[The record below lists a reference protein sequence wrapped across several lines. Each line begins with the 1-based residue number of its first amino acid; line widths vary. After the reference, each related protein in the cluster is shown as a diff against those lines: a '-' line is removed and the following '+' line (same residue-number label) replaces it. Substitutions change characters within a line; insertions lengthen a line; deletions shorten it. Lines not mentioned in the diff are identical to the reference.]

1 MKVLWGFEPKSQ
13 SKKAIIGMHR
23 LLSQLAG
30 KENNISV
37 GYVVTENELYLHT
50 AYDVPFSDRF
60 SAYPRKL
67 ILGELRAAGVKVPKA
82 NVKIAHHP
90 SFSNTKAAD
99 RFLKMGKQQG
109 AELVALF
116 TKGKRGIERLVMGS
130 FAETTTHRSGVDV
143 LLLGPK
149 GNAGKRIKKVV
160 YAADFS
166 PDSKKGV
173 RRMLK
178 FCRKI
183 GAELFVF
190 HSPRTIYK
198 WAIDEKDPAVLAY
211 RKQVDNMAKEV
222 SGLARLEKVECEV
235 IVQTDFRSPSELAL
249 DLAKERKADLVAVSA
264 KTGPNA
270 AFMGGSVTRQLVR
283 NSTYPVLVLK

>member
-13 SKKAIIGMHR
+13 SKTATRGMHR
-23 LLSQLAG
+23 LLRQLAG
-30 KENNISV
+30 KESNISV

-50 AYDVPFSDRF
+50 AYDIPFSERF
-60 SAYPRKL
+60 SAYPKKL
-67 ILGELRAAGVKVPKA
+67 ILGELRAAAVKVPKE
-82 NVKIAHHP
+82 NVKVAHYP
-90 SFSNTKAAD
+90 SLSNTKAAD
-99 RFLKMGKQQG
+99 KFLKMGKQQG

-116 TKGKRGIERLVMGS
+116 TKGKRGIERLMMGS

-143 LLLGPK
+143 LLMGPK
-149 GNAGKRIKKVV
+149 GKVSKRIKKVV

-183 GAELFVF
+183 GAQLYVF

-211 RKQVDNMAKEV
+211 RRQVDNMAKEI
-222 SGLARLEKVECEV
+222 SDLARLEKVDCEV
-235 IVQTDFRSPSELAL
+235 IIQTDFRSPSELAI
-249 DLAKERKADLVAVSA
+249 DLAKELKADLLAVSA
-264 KTGPNA
+264 KTGPIA

-283 NSTYPVLVLK
+283 NSSYPVLVLK